1 METKNIKSEF
11 YQRRMQTAKKRNVN
25 TLGFISFWVSARANL
40 STRYEIVHFM
50 IDCVWLRTNIIH
62 IWDILTFHFDV
73 PETWGMEDENRIEM
87 RGGSWAYPWAK
98 AFSKFS
104 KSPIC
109 CNVTRIARSGIEY
122 SEDVA
127 VLLVH
132 VLANVMQR
140 NINGHQFWHLVPCSI
155 TRHQNYLP
163 WYYLVADVV
172 TMLSSRYRYCSR
184 GGGWPNTSWS
194 LISFCL
200 RGNLLL

>member
-1 METKNIKSEF
+1 MRSHTFWLIVFDSGPILFIFEIFSLFTSMSP
-11 YQRRMQTAKKRNVN
+11 R
-25 TLGFISFWVSARANL
+25 LG
-40 STRYEIVHFM
+40 
-50 IDCVWLRTNIIH
+50 
-62 IWDILTFHFDV
+62 
-73 PETWGMEDENRIEM
+73 GMEDESRIAM

-140 NINGHQFWHLVPCSI
+140 NINGHQFWHLAPCSI

-172 TMLSSRYRYCSR
+172 TMLSSRWILQQGR
-184 GGGWPNTSWS
+184 GLTQYFLKFD
-194 LISFCL
+194 LIL